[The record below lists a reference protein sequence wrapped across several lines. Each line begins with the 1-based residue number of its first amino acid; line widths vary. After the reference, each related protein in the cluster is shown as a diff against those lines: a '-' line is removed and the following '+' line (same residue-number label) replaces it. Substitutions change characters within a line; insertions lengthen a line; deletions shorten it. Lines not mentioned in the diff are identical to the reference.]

1 MDGNFEM
8 LVIDDNKDFVELIKN
23 FLKIRGFK
31 IKAAY
36 TAEQALKYLEE
47 GYRPDMILLDLM
59 LPGIKGMDFLETI
72 KSLYPDLPVIV
83 VSGIKDLNVAV
94 EAMKKGASDYLTKP
108 FGLDEL
114 EHRIHEAICRRMV
127 INQTEN
133 FTADEALKTMSQ
145 ISNNA
150 TSFRF
155 VFQDITELNKFIDGI
170 KNRSDV
176 RVGDIRI
183 GDEYEI
189 YLVRRKDGKSEG

>member
-1 MDGNFEM
+1 
-8 LVIDDNKDFVELIKN
+8 
-23 FLKIRGFK
+23 
-31 IKAAY
+31 
-36 TAEQALKYLEE
+36 
-47 GYRPDMILLDLM
+47 
-59 LPGIKGMDFLETI
+59 
-72 KSLYPDLPVIV
+72 
-83 VSGIKDLNVAV
+83 
-94 EAMKKGASDYLTKP
+94 
-108 FGLDEL
+108 
-114 EHRIHEAICRRMV
+114 MV